1 MKSKNIET
9 VGILCMHTQD
19 ISKYDFLNNERGSV
33 TLAVFVAMMFFS
45 LFGAILYGTATR
57 KYKIQSNNIETIKRA
72 YTYAM
77 TDDELYRLYDNMG
90 AQKIK
95 YERDGS
101 NIRRIEIA
109 LEATGGISEINKLFF
124 NIGEYFGELPT
135 PIKENYRF
143 LGWYTAEVGGTLI
156 TSTTIVTENIE
167 AIYAHW
173 EENEEPISSDIY
185 ALIYDDGT
193 LSFNR
198 TGEAKSG
205 KTIKVS
211 YDLLT
216 NQTVQPWSS
225 YASEI
230 TTVDFE
236 EAIKPTSTR
245 AWFKNCTNL
254 VEIKNIENL
263 DTKEVTTM
271 QEMFRNCS
279 SLASLDLSDFD
290 TSSVTDMYYMFME
303 CKKLSNLDVSSFDTS
318 NVTTMRN
325 MFGSC
330 TSLSNLNVSNFD
342 TSNVTDMRAM
352 FYNCSNLLNL
362 DVNNFK
368 TSKVTDM
375 QSMFYDCKKLS
386 SLDISNFDTSN
397 VLTMKQLF
405 KNCSK
410 LSDLNVSNF
419 DTSKVTDMSSMFENC
434 SNLTTIYVSDKWNN
448 NSVTNSSNMFSSA
461 TKLIGGNGTTYNS
474 LYKDATYARIDTLE
488 TPGYF
493 TLKQ

>member
-9 VGILCMHTQD
+9 VGTLCTHTRD

-90 AQKIK
+90 VQKIK

-156 TSTTIVTENIE
+156 TSTTIVTRYMDT
-167 AIYAHW
+167 IYAHW
-173 EENEEPISSDIY
+173 EENEAPIPYDIY
-185 ALIYDDGT
+185 ALVYDDGT

-198 TGEAKSG
+198 TGEASNG
-205 KTIKVS
+205 KTIKAS

-225 YASEI
+225 YAGEI

-236 EAIKPTSTR
+236 EKIKPTSTR
-245 AWFKNCTNL
+245 AWFKSCTNL

-263 DTKEVTTM
+263 DTSEVTTM
-271 QEMFRNCS
+271 QEMFYNCS
-279 SLASLDLSDFD
+279 NLSEVDVSNFNTSKVTDIQALFKACGNLASLDISNFD
-290 TSSVTDMYYMFME
+290 TSSVITMRELFRDCSNLASLNINNLDTSKVTDMYFMFSG
-303 CKKLSNLDVSSFDTS
+303 CKKLSNLNVSSFDTS
-318 NVTTMRN
+318 NVTTMRD
-325 MFGSC
+325 MFASC

-342 TSNVTDMRAM
+342 TSKVTDMRGMFYNCSNVSSLDVSNFDTSNVTTMRELFRDCSNLTSLNINNLDTSKVTDMYYMFSGCSKLSNLNVSSFDTSKVTDMRAM
-352 FYNCSNLLNL
+352 FYNCS
-362 DVNNFK
+362 
-368 TSKVTDM
+368 S
-375 QSMFYDCKKLS
+375 
-386 SLDISNFDTSN
+386 
-397 VLTMKQLF
+397 
-405 KNCSK
+405 
-410 LSDLNVSNF
+410 
-419 DTSKVTDMSSMFENC
+419 
-434 SNLTTIYVSDKWNN
+434 
-448 NSVTNSSNMFSSA
+448 
-461 TKLIGGNGTTYNS
+461 
-474 LYKDATYARIDTLE
+474 
-488 TPGYF
+488 
-493 TLKQ
+493 